1 MDDAPVIY
9 GLEDFQ
15 ARALTAHTAETE
27 KINFLVGTQSLR
39 RVNQVQL
46 IEFDDDTSLVS
57 KQTFEHPA
65 GEVWRIISAPQSPD
79 LIATV
84 YNNTQDYC
92 GEFGGAVWRLP
103 LEGTTQSLLEDNR
116 TGGEQVEKLCSL
128 SVNGDDGCE
137 SNVGVGVGSGVCSQ
151 VWSVVWSPEEDSR
164 LVTLV
169 NNTLYYWDLQ
179 VAGKCAK
186 VVGEVSVESRGSV
199 SIGVGRWYPHQLGTQ
214 VAATHGSSVRAWDVR
229 TMKPAW
235 CVEAAHTQLVRDLD
249 FNPNMQ
255 YNLAT
260 CGDDCKTKFWDIR
273 NTERPLKEL
282 CNHSHWVWSVR
293 YNASYDQLVL
303 TCSSDQRVILSNLPS
318 IASQPFGTMVDH
330 EDTKEHK
337 DNGSSGEEGV
347 IQTYDDHEDSV
358 YGVEW
363 SAADFWTFASLSYDG
378 RMVINKVPRSVKY
391 KQFL

>member
-15 ARALTAHTAETE
+15 ARALAAHTAESE

-46 IEFDDDTSLVS
+46 IEFDDDTSLVT

-65 GEVWRIISAPQSPD
+65 GEVWKIVGAPQSLD
-79 LIATV
+79 MIATV

-92 GEFGGAVWRLP
+92 GEFGAAIWRLP
-103 LEGTTQSLLEDNR
+103 LEGSSSAVMDDSRSQ
-116 TGGEQVEKLCSL
+116 GEQVEKVCSL
-128 SVNGDDGCE
+128 DGRCEGDPQIP
-137 SNVGVGVGSGVCSQ
+137 GSPIPGLGSQ
-151 VWSVVWSPEEDSR
+151 MWSVVWAPEDDSR

-169 NNTLYYWDLQ
+169 DNHLYLWDIKI
-179 VAGKCAK
+179 AGKSAK
-186 VVGEVSVESRGSV
+186 VVGEVTVEGRSSV
-199 SIGVGRWYPHQLGTQ
+199 SLGCGRWYPHQLGSQ
-214 VAATHGSSVRAWDVR
+214 VAATHGSSVRAWDLR
-229 TMKPAW
+229 TMKPSW
-235 CVEAAHTQLVRDLD
+235 CVESAHVQLVRDLD

-255 YNLAT
+255 YYLAT

-273 NTERPLKEL
+273 NTQQPLKEL
-282 CNHSHWVWSVR
+282 TDHSHWVWSVR

-318 IASQPFGTMVDH
+318 IASQPFGTMIDQ
-330 EDTKEHK
+330 EENKEEK
-337 DNGSSGEEGV
+337 EKPDGSEEGV
-347 IQTYDDHEDSV
+347 IQIYDDHEDSV
-358 YGVEW
+358 YAVEW

-378 RMVINKVPRSVKY
+378 RLVINKVPRSIKY
-391 KQFL
+391 KQFM

>member
-15 ARALTAHTAETE
+15 ARALAAHTAESE

-46 IEFDDDTSLVS
+46 IEFDDDTSLVT

-65 GEVWRIISAPQSPD
+65 GEVWKIVGAPQSLD
-79 LIATV
+79 MIATV

-92 GEFGGAVWRLP
+92 GEFGAAIWRLP
-103 LEGTTQSLLEDNR
+103 LEGSSSAVMDDSSQ
-116 TGGEQVEKLCSL
+116 GEQVEKVCSL
-128 SVNGDDGCE
+128 DGRCEGDPQIP
-137 SNVGVGVGSGVCSQ
+137 GSPIPGLGSQ
-151 VWSVVWSPEEDSR
+151 MWSVVWAPEDDSR

-169 NNTLYYWDLQ
+169 DNHLYLWDIKI
-179 VAGKCAK
+179 AGKSAK
-186 VVGEVSVESRGSV
+186 VVGEVTVEGRGSV
-199 SIGVGRWYPHQLGTQ
+199 SLGCGRWYPHQLGSQ
-214 VAATHGSSVRAWDVR
+214 VAATHGSSVRAWDLR
-229 TMKPAW
+229 TMKPSW
-235 CVEAAHTQLVRDLD
+235 CVEAAHVQLVRDLD

-255 YNLAT
+255 YYLAT

-273 NTERPLKEL
+273 NTQQPLKEL
-282 CNHSHWVWSVR
+282 TDHSHWVWSVR

-318 IASQPFGTMVDH
+318 IASQPFGTMIDQ
-330 EDTKEHK
+330 EENKEEK
-337 DNGSSGEEGV
+337 EKPDGSEEGV
-347 IQTYDDHEDSV
+347 IQIYDDHEDSV
-358 YGVEW
+358 YAVEW

-378 RMVINKVPRSVKY
+378 RLVINKVPRSIKY
-391 KQFL
+391 KQFM

>member
-15 ARALTAHTAETE
+15 ARALAAHTAETE

-46 IEFDDDTSLVS
+46 IEFDDDTSLVT

-65 GEVWRIISAPQSPD
+65 GEVWKIVGAPQSVH

-92 GEFGGAVWRLP
+92 GEFGAALWRLP
-103 LEGTTQSLLEDNR
+103 LEGSSSTMMDDNS
-116 TGGEQVEKLCSL
+116 GGEQVEKVCSL
-128 SVNGDDGCE
+128 DGRCEGDPQ
-137 SNVGVGVGSGVCSQ
+137 VPGSPVSGLGSQ
-151 VWSVVWSPEEDSR
+151 VWSVVWAPEDDSR

-169 NNTLYYWDLQ
+169 DNHLYLWD
-179 VAGKCAK
+179 VKAAGKSAK
-186 VVGEVSVESRGSV
+186 MTGEVTVEGRGSV
-199 SIGVGRWYPHQLGTQ
+199 SLGSGRWYPHQLGSQ
-214 VAATHGSSVRAWDVR
+214 VAATHGSSVRAWDLR
-229 TMKPAW
+229 TMKPSW
-235 CVEAAHTQLVRDLD
+235 CVEAAHVQLVRDLD

-255 YNLAT
+255 YYMAT

-273 NTERPLKEL
+273 NTQQPLKEL
-282 CNHSHWVWSVR
+282 TDHSHWVWSVR

-318 IASQPFGTMVDH
+318 IASQPFGTMIDQ
-330 EDTKEHK
+330 EEPNKEEK
-337 DNGSSGEEGV
+337 EKPEGSEEGV
-347 IQTYDDHEDSV
+347 IQIYDDHEDSV
-358 YGVEW
+358 YAVEW

-378 RMVINKVPRSVKY
+378 RLVINKVPRSIKY
-391 KQFL
+391 KQFM

>member
-15 ARALTAHTAETE
+15 ARALAAHTAESE

-46 IEFDDDTSLVS
+46 IEFDDDTSLVT

-65 GEVWRIISAPQSPD
+65 GEVWKIVGAPQSLD
-79 LIATV
+79 MIATV

-92 GEFGGAVWRLP
+92 GEFGAAIWRLP
-103 LEGTTQSLLEDNR
+103 LEGSSSAVMDDSRSQ
-116 TGGEQVEKLCSL
+116 GEQVEKVCSL
-128 SVNGDDGCE
+128 DGRCEGDPQIP
-137 SNVGVGVGSGVCSQ
+137 GSPISGLGSQ
-151 VWSVVWSPEEDSR
+151 MWSVVWAPEDDSR

-169 NNTLYYWDLQ
+169 DNHLYLWDIKI
-179 VAGKCAK
+179 AGKSAK
-186 VVGEVSVESRGSV
+186 VVGEVTVEGRGSV
-199 SIGVGRWYPHQLGTQ
+199 SLGCGRWYPHQLGSQ
-214 VAATHGSSVRAWDVR
+214 VAATHGSSVRAWDLR
-229 TMKPAW
+229 TMKPSW
-235 CVEAAHTQLVRDLD
+235 CVEAAHVQLVRDLD

-255 YNLAT
+255 YYLAT

-273 NTERPLKEL
+273 NTQQPLKEL
-282 CNHSHWVWSVR
+282 TDHSHWVWSVR

-318 IASQPFGTMVDH
+318 IASQPFGTMIDQ
-330 EDTKEHK
+330 EENKEEK
-337 DNGSSGEEGV
+337 EKPDGSEEGV
-347 IQTYDDHEDSV
+347 IQIYDDHEDSV
-358 YGVEW
+358 YAVEW

-378 RMVINKVPRSVKY
+378 RLVINKVPRSIKY
-391 KQFL
+391 KQFM